1 MSRFAEL
8 GLIYIIY
15 VFYVFY
21 HTILSLIMYFG
32 VQVVKHHPWT
42 SQVLVQMMH
51 MVRGRIC
58 YNLTL

>member
-1 MSRFAEL
+1 
-8 GLIYIIY
+8 
-15 VFYVFY
+15 
-21 HTILSLIMYFG
+21 MYFG